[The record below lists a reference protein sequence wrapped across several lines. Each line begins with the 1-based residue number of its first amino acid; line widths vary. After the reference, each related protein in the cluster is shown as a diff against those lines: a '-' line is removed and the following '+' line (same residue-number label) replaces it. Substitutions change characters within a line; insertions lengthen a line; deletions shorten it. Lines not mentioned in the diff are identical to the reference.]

1 MNMKNTDLKRIVIHL
16 ILISLFLGM
25 GNLSSAQETVLIYT
39 RNGEGYVHKNIE
51 ASVEALKEMVKEHNI
66 EADVSDDPA
75 DFTRENLARY
85 DALIFSNT
93 NNDAFTSDEQRLAF
107 VHYMEA
113 GGRFVGIHSACG
125 SERNWPWFWSMLGG
139 TFIRH
144 AHFQEFDLKAIDK
157 DHSSVN
163 HLGETWH
170 WDDECYYMNH
180 LNPAN
185 HVVLAADLTTVKDE
199 KRSEYPAHIF
209 GDLFPLAWCRETTNG
224 RVFYTALGHEPE
236 DYSDSKFLKH
246 LWGGLQWVLEDE
258 GEIDYSRATTQSVN
272 LVESE

>member
-1 MNMKNTDLKRIVIHL
+1 MKQSIVLLLL
-16 ILISLFLGM
+16 IISFSVYS
-25 GNLSSAQETVLIYT
+25 NPSFSQDRVLIYT
-39 RNGEGYVHKNIE
+39 RNGEGYVHENIK
-51 ASVEALKEMVKEHNI
+51 ASVKALKKLAREHDV
-66 EADVSDDPA
+66 AVDVSDDPT
-75 DFTRENLARY
+75 DFTLENLAQY

-93 NNDAFTSDEQRLAF
+93 NNDAFTSDDQRLAF

-125 SERNWPWFWSMLGG
+125 SERQWPWFWSMLGG

-144 AHFQEFDLKAIDK
+144 APFQEFDLKVIDLSHPAVSFLE
-157 DHSSVN
+157 D
-163 HLGETWH
+163 TWH

-199 KRSEYPAHIF
+199 KRNEYPAHIF
-209 GDLFPLAWCRETTNG
+209 GDLFPLAWCRETTHG

-236 DYSDSKFLKH
+236 DYSQPKFLKH
-246 LWGGLQWVLEDE
+246 LWGGIQWVLDE
-258 GEIDYSRATTQSVN
+258 KGKIDYDRVTTQSVN
-272 LVESE
+272 LIKSK